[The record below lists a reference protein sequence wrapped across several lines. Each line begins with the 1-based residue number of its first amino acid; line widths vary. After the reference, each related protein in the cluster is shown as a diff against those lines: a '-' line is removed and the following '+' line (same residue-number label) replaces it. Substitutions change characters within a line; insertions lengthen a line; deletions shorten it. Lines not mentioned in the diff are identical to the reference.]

1 MISDPLEPVAVEKDL
16 QLMQTAFSRP
26 RQYRSR
32 RLVYTVVSS
41 RAGGLLV
48 GVNLNPDRACN
59 YDCVY
64 CEVDRS
70 CADAR
75 AECDIDAMVEDV
87 DRLMTELGGST
98 ASAATGVRA
107 GFGERPLRVA
117 ISGDGEPTLSPH
129 FEEAVNALIHLR
141 AKGRHPFFKIVLIT
155 NASGLDRPEALVG
168 LERFNSQDEIWAKLD
183 GGTQE
188 YLDRVNR
195 GDVDLEQTLEN
206 ILALARRR
214 PVIVQSLF
222 PSVRGMGPSEAEVE
236 EYATRL
242 KELKEAHAD
251 IPLVQI
257 CSATRPS
264 AHPEN
269 GHLPLKA
276 LSRIARSVRRE
287 SGLRAEVV

>member
-1 MISDPLEPVAVEKDL
+1 MIGDPIETAAVEKDL
-16 QLMQTAFSRP
+16 KIMETAFNRP

-41 RAGGLLV
+41 RAGGLLI

-70 CADAR
+70 CADTQ
-75 AECDIDAMVEDV
+75 AECDIDAMIEDV
-87 DRLMTELGGST
+87 DRLMNELSGQF
-98 ASAATGVRA
+98 APEPLNARDDDRD
-107 GFGERPLRVA
+107 RPIYVA
-117 ISGDGEPTLSPH
+117 ISGDGEPTLSPQ
-129 FEEAVNALIHLR
+129 FEEAVDALVHLR
-141 AKGRHPFFKIVLIT
+141 ARGKHPFFKIVIIT
-155 NASGLDRPEALVG
+155 NASGLDRPQTKTG
-168 LERFNSQDEIWAKLD
+168 LERLNSQDEIWAKLD
-183 GGTQE
+183 GGSQE

-195 GDVDLEQTLEN
+195 GDVDLEHTMEN
-206 ILALARRR
+206 ILSLAKRR

-222 PSVRGMGPSEAEVE
+222 PAIRGMGPSEGEIE

-242 KELKEAHAD
+242 KELKEAHAN
-251 IPLVQI
+251 IPLVQV

-276 LSRIARSVRRE
+276 LSEIARSVRRVA
-287 SGLRAEVV
+287 GLRAEVF